1 MKSHM
6 KRQKLLIGYLANRIW
21 NNMHSNLYNISHQYV
36 FDRIVRLNGHD
47 QMLGTEDI
55 DYHHMPCC
63 DLILFIIRFMTL
75 TFVLLM
81 EMEVIMVKNDS
92 L

>member
-1 MKSHM
+1 MC
-6 KRQKLLIGYLANRIW
+6 A
-21 NNMHSNLYNISHQYV
+21 NLYNISDQYV

-55 DYHHMPCC
+55 DSHHLPFC

-75 TFVLLM
+75 IFVLVM